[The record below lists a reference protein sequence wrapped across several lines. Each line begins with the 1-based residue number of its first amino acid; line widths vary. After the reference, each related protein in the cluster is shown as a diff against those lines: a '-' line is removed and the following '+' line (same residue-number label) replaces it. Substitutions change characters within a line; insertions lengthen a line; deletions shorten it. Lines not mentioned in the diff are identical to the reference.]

1 MGDRQHYFAKRV
13 RHIARFGRTCKACGR
28 KSAKLPGVGCLECA
42 SLLEVKRR
50 WTVFERDL
58 MESHYR
64 REFCWATQR
73 RLYRETGIL
82 RSQRAIQKR
91 AVAWG
96 LTVDHQ
102 EGYTTMETAA
112 ILGLT
117 KMAVTKAVREGRIKA
132 DGKGRDFR
140 VLPAEM
146 ERLLVIYPHVPANYI
161 NTKEVARR
169 LGVSETVPPLWAKKG
184 RVRSIRHGRAYWI
197 EVGEVERMGELRA
210 ARRK

>member
-13 RHIARFGRTCKACGR
+13 RHIARFGRRCKACGR

-91 AVAWG
+91 AVGRSLRG
-96 LTVDHQ
+96 LRPEYAFMAIVT
-102 EGYTTMETAA
+102 GWRIRNAA
-112 ILGLT
+112 NAAMT
-117 KMAVTKAVREGRIKA
+117 SASEA
-132 DGKGRDFR
+132 
-140 VLPAEM
+140 AENC
-146 ERLLVIYPHVPANYI
+146 PPANRPI
-161 NTKEVARR
+161 MSGLRMNTHD
-169 LGVSETVPPLWAKKG
+169 P
-184 RVRSIRHGRAYWI
+184 
-197 EVGEVERMGELRA
+197 
-210 ARRK
+210 